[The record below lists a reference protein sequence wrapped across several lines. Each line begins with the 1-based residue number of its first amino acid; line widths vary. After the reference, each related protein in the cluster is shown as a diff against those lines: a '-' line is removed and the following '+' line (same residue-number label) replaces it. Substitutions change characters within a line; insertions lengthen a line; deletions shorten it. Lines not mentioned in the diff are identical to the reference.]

1 MVYYLCHVLPFSGT
15 GVWEAALALTRASRF
30 FYFFVMSGSNF
41 FIPSRIPSAFDFPF
55 SSQYSIKIL

>member
-30 FYFFVMSGSNF
+30 FSFFKVVFQLFNPAPSSFRFSNLL
-41 FIPSRIPSAFDFPF
+41 FIAIRI
-55 SSQYSIKIL
+55 